1 MRRKQSV
8 KGGVW
13 YMGGRKR
20 RRVRQ
25 RGDMFPFG
33 AIAGPI
39 LGAVAQP
46 LLKKISGGER
56 RHKRVRCV

>member
-1 MRRKQSV
+1 MRRKQLV
-8 KGGVW
+8 RGGVW

-25 RGDMFPFG
+25 RGGMFPFG

-39 LGAVAQP
+39 LRAVAQA
-46 LLKKISGGER
+46 LLKKIFGG
-56 RHKRVRCV
+56 KRYEM

>member
-8 KGGVW
+8 RGGVW

-20 RRVRQ
+20 IRVRQ
-25 RGDMFPFG
+25 RGGMFPFR

-39 LGAVAQP
+39 FEAVAQP
-46 LLKKISGGER
+46 LLKKYLVVKEGVSR
-56 RHKRVRCV
+56 